1 MPVYEYNAL
10 DKKGK
15 NVSGIIDAESAAV
28 ARQKLRGGSIYP
40 VSIKQVDKAYATDSA
55 RDLKSIRLFDRVK
68 STDISMMT
76 RQLATLLDAGFP
88 LVTAIDA
95 LVPQIS
101 TPSFK
106 KIVAQIKTTIVEG
119 SSLANALSAY
129 PRVFPPLYIN
139 MVHAG
144 ESSGTLEVVL
154 ERLADLLEK
163 QESLRSRIRSKMFY
177 PIFMTIFGA
186 AVLAFLLTVIVPN
199 ITSIFITME
208 KTLPA
213 PTRFLIATSDLL
225 KTYWWLILL
234 ILIALFYAVQRIN
247 KTAKRRVFFDRLK
260 LSLPLF
266 GALSQKL
273 TVARFSRTL
282 SSLLENGVTML
293 TALDIVKNIVGNVIA
308 SKAVEETGSEV
319 GKGQALGQAMSAHAI
334 FPHLAVQMVQVGEQ
348 SGDLESMLNKL
359 ANIYETES
367 EATIM
372 GMTSLLEPIM
382 ILLMGVVVGLIVLSI
397 MLPIIEMN
405 QLVS

>member
-1 MPVYEYNAL
+1 MPVYEYSAL

-15 NVSGIIDAESAAV
+15 NTSGIIDAESAAV
-28 ARQKLRGGSIYP
+28 ARQKLRAKAIYP
-40 VSIKQVDKAYATDSA
+40 VSIKQVDKASSSEST

-76 RQLATLLDAGFP
+76 RQLSTLLDAGFP

-95 LVPQIS
+95 LVPTIS

-106 KIVAQIKTTIVEG
+106 KIVAQLKTTVVEG

-129 PRVFPPLYIN
+129 PKVFSPLYIN

-154 ERLADLLEK
+154 ERLADLTEK
-163 QESLRSRIRSKMFY
+163 QDALRSRIRSKMFY
-177 PIFMTIFGA
+177 PIFMTLFGA
-186 AVLAFLLTVIVPN
+186 AILTFLLTVIVPN

-213 PTRFLIATSDLL
+213 PTRFLIATSDLFQS
-225 KTYWWLILL
+225 YWWLIFL
-234 ILIALFYAVQRIN
+234 IVFAALYTIRRIN
-247 KTAKRRVFFDRLK
+247 RTVKGRVFFDRLK
-260 LSLPLF
+260 LSMPLF
-266 GALSQKL
+266 GPLSQKL
-273 TVARFSRTL
+273 AVARFSRTL

-293 TALDIVKNIVGNVIA
+293 TALDIVKNIVGNVII
-308 SKAVEETGSEV
+308 SKAVEDICSEV
-319 GKGQALGQAMSAHAI
+319 GKGQAVGQSMSAHAI

-359 ANIYETES
+359 ANIYESES
-367 EATIM
+367 ESTIM